1 MTQGHTVNML
11 IAQGDSDE
19 PTHYA
24 QRSGGRDGR
33 RRVAAHGGA
42 RRRRPPAPGHHRAH
56 KVHTPDGRH
65 TGRHCG
71 PGHSSDQAHG
81 RVVTP
86 NDMPLTARSGPSS
99 AYRKIDKVRDG
110 RILGL
115 ACKKN
120 GTKVLGDA
128 RWYKLAGHRDYVFAH
143 YVRTFRPVPWC

>member
-1 MTQGHTVNML
+1 MRNG
-11 IAQGDSDE
+11 
-19 PTHYA
+19 P
-24 QRSGGRDGR
+24 
-33 RRVAAHGGA
+33 VAATAAFALLPTAALAAADPHG
-42 RRRRPPAPGHHRAH
+42 APGHQRAH

-110 RILGL
+110 RTLGL

-128 RWYKLAGHRDYVFAH
+128 RWYKLAGHRDYVSAH